1 MAEKDMTNKILESKN
16 KVFADMV
23 NGLLFGGETIIKEDE
38 LTPADKESHYKADGK
53 IRSQERDVAKF
64 WMNAAIKMALVG
76 FENQS
81 DTDEFMALRVIG
93 YDGADYRSQY
103 KAKKNSKN
111 KKCYPVITLVIYF
124 GKKDW
129 KYGKNLHSCLDIP
142 PELLPFVNDYK
153 MNFYSIKDM
162 TKKQIEQFQS
172 DFRVIAEFF
181 HALNNGE
188 EYHPTDRKL
197 EYPEEVIDMIS
208 VFSGDERF
216 RDEYNSMTDE
226 TKQGGVSM
234 CEIYDKIQQEG
245 ITIGKAEG
253 RKEGI
258 LMTLVELV
266 KDGILTLAE
275 AAKRANMTV
284 EEFEIQSGLKA

>member
-1 MAEKDMTNKILESKN
+1 
-16 KVFADMV
+16 
-23 NGLLFGGETIIKEDE
+23 
-38 LTPADKESHYKADGK
+38 
-53 IRSQERDVAKF
+53 
-64 WMNAAIKMALVG
+64 
-76 FENQS
+76 
-81 DTDEFMALRVIG
+81 
-93 YDGADYRSQY
+93 
-103 KAKKNSKN
+103 
-111 KKCYPVITLVIYF
+111 
-124 GKKDW
+124 
-129 KYGKNLHSCLDIP
+129 
-142 PELLPFVNDYK
+142 
-153 MNFYSIKDM
+153 
-162 TKKQIEQFQS
+162 
-172 DFRVIAEFF
+172 
-181 HALNNGE
+181 
-188 EYHPTDRKL
+188 L